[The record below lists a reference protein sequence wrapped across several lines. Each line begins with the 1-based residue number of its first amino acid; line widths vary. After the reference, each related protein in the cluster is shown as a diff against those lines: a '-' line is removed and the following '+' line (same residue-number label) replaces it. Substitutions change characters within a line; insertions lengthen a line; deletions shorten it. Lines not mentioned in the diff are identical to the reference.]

1 MKPSELIRAIV
12 IILIGVGLMLGL
24 QPWLFVSETIF
35 LGDVELAD
43 WVPSYAIGTYIVLGT
58 TLMVTVIWFLL
69 TSFAKPSGGVVDV
82 PLWRVW
88 WFVLL
93 LFPVIAI
100 CVSLYFF
107 NPTDIPGTPSRD
119 ALVWLAFFY
128 PLDVLWIYW
137 LSTVTST
144 PRMFLYVPPL
154 GLLIRQLF

>member
-69 TSFAKPSGGVVDV
+69 TSFATKCLRFQHRNHSCDS
-82 PLWRVW
+82 RE
-88 WFVLL
+88 
-93 LFPVIAI
+93 
-100 CVSLYFF
+100 
-107 NPTDIPGTPSRD
+107 PTVRI
-119 ALVWLAFFY
+119 
-128 PLDVLWIYW
+128 
-137 LSTVTST
+137 
-144 PRMFLYVPPL
+144 
-154 GLLIRQLF
+154 